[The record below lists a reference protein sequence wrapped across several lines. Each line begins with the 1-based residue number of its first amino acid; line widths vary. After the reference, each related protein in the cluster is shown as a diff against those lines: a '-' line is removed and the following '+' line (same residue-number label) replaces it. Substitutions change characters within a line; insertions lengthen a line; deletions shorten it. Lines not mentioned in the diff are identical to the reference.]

1 MMQKHETKLCSGS
14 SSPKM
19 FTSSKNFIKDQ
30 IKIQHHGHNTPH
42 NLELVSCDQLDPTL
56 MTKKF
61 IEYQLKIQHHGH
73 NTPHNLE
80 LFSRVQKAQ
89 QQNEFHDFSLC

>member
-1 MMQKHETKLCSGS
+1 MKQNYAVVLVLLKCS
-14 SSPKM
+14 PRLI
-19 FTSSKNFIKDQ
+19 FFIKDQ

-42 NLELVSCDQLDPTL
+42 NLEFVSCDQLDPTL

-61 IEYQLKIQHHGH
+61 IEYQLKIQHQGH

-80 LFSRVQKAQ
+80 LFSWVQKAQ